1 MMKDESDARI
11 FIIHHSSLSET
22 APRWLEDFHDPRE
35 RVVLAHRSGRLK
47 APAPRRKDAQAEN
60 PESNLVGSNA
70 HFPSR
75 RVTNPTCARYGP
87 CRRRPNAARRS

>member
-11 FIIHHSSLSET
+11 FIIHHSSPSET

-60 PESNLVGSNA
+60 PESNLVGSIA
-70 HFPSR
+70 RFPPR
-75 RVTNPTCARYGP
+75 KPTNPRYP
-87 CRRRPNAARRS
+87 RCDLCRRRPNAARRS